1 MIFGDI
7 KLKKATGNQL
17 RNITITSTTTSQSN
31 KKLPTAIKVHSTLVI
46 IQNKLEEEI
55 GIKMVKIAPTCQL
68 TPKTLQPT
76 IPLQLLIL
84 FTKRAKNI

>member
-1 MIFGDI
+1 MMFGDI

-17 RNITITSTTTSQSN
+17 RNITSTTTSQSN